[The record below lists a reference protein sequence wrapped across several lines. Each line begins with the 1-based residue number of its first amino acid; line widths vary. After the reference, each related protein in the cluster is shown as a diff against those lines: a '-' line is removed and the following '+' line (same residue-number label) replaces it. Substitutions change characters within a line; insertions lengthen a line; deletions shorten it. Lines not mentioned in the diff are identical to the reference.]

1 MTGRLADRVG
11 VITGGG
17 GGIGRAGALRF
28 AAEGAALVL
37 LDRDEPGAGRTVADI
52 EAAGGK
58 AVAVGGDCAA
68 EADVRAAVR
77 AAVATWGKL
86 DLLWANAGI
95 GVSKTGPE
103 TTLAEWER
111 VVAVNLNGAFLL
123 AKYGIPELTRAG
135 GGTMVISGSA
145 NSFSA
150 DRRWAAYC
158 ATKGALV
165 MLVKQHAVELASHGI
180 TVNGV
185 APTVVLT
192 PAADKWRSD
201 EKRWQALLARI
212 PLGRVAEPR
221 DIVGAT
227 LFFCSRASDFVTG
240 QVLYLDGGLTAT
252 Q

>member
-17 GGIGRAGALRF
+17 GGIGRAGALRY

-37 LDRDEPGAGRTVADI
+37 LDPDEPGAGRTVTDI

-77 AAVATWGKL
+77 AAVETWGKL

-95 GVSKTGPE
+95 GVSKTVPE

-158 ATKGALV
+158 ATKGAL
-165 MLVKQHAVELASHGI
+165 
-180 TVNGV
+180 
-185 APTVVLT
+185 
-192 PAADKWRSD
+192 PADTA
-201 EKRWQALLARI
+201 AH
-212 PLGRVAEPR
+212 PLGRLGTPEDVAN
-221 DIVGAT
+221 AA
-227 LFFCSRASDFVTG
+227 LFLSCDESSFITG
-240 QVLYLDGGLTAT
+240 SSLAVDGGVTA
-252 Q
+252 